1 MRNLLLSILVSF
13 PSCSFYTSAD
23 DNLTLQQECDLSLKK
38 DSIQC
43 QIANANPN
51 DISEIGKSVNMG
63 MFYLLQANMTPEN
76 CKKANYWLDK
86 GINISDPVPEALN
99 AKGMAYSFGCGVE
112 KDYRKAADYYIK
124 AEQLHAKNAK
134 VNLSSLYKEGGY
146 GLPQDYEKAIYW
158 ARLGLNEEPARASNE
173 LSQIYI
179 ALNDEKQAKEYL
191 QKAAELGSAEAQY
204 NLGYMYDKGMLGIKP
219 DLEKA
224 KFWYTKSA
232 NQGFPNAQ
240 HNLNVLTNQGK

>member
-1 MRNLLLSILVSF
+1 MKNLLLISLLSL
-13 PSCSFYTSAD
+13 PTCSFYTTTD

-86 GINISDPVPEALN
+86 GINISNPVPEALN

-112 KDYRKAADYYIK
+112 KDYRKAADYYIR

-158 ARLGLNEEPARASNE
+158 ARLGFDEEPARASNE

-191 QKAAELGSAEAQY
+191 QKAAELGNAEAQY
-204 NLGYMYDKGMLGIKP
+204 NLGYMYDKGMLNNSIDKQ
-219 DLEKA
+219 KA
-224 KFWYTKSA
+224 KYWYEKSA
-232 NQGFPNAQ
+232 SQGFENAKI
-240 HNLNVLTNQGK
+240 NLKYL